1 MASFSKR
8 RERDPAVA
16 ARLPPGQELTTK
28 WPVLHYGSV
37 PRVDLATWD
46 FHVTGLVEQP
56 VRFTWDEFMALPQ
69 TRRYN
74 DVHCVTRWSK
84 LDNEWEGV
92 AVLELMNRV
101 TLRPE
106 ARAVLVHAEQGFTA
120 NLLLEDFLREEN
132 LFAHCHDG
140 RPLEPEHGY
149 PLRLVVPHLYGDLL
163 ALNRHAPAAI
173 DALIGRLAALR
184 TAVQDGPDAVTAIF
198 AAARE
203 ELGPHGPALAAE
215 GARALG
221 EE

>member
-1 MASFSKR
+1 MANVSNR

-16 ARLPPGQELTTK
+16 ARLPAGQEVTAK

-37 PRVDLATWD
+37 PQVDLATWD

-140 RPLEPEHGY
+140 RPL
-149 PLRLVVPHLYGDLL
+149 
-163 ALNRHAPAAI
+163 
-173 DALIGRLAALR
+173 
-184 TAVQDGPDAVTAIF
+184 
-198 AAARE
+198 
-203 ELGPHGPALAAE
+203 
-215 GARALG
+215 
-221 EE
+221 